1 MWHKELLLSK
11 EDGRILRWS
20 RDCVCVAGVGE
31 GTHTQYVWTTKIKK
45 RCQPGVSNE
54 ASLTRELHMTQPFGE
69 DFLTGKSCRR
79 PSSPTWNTAPPGQ
92 SCPAFLPQR
101 LYFSAMG
108 RSSGSVHLPLPK
120 YDQLH
125 DHPHISHTS
134 IPEKDGPPNEET
146 KQKNLIW
153 GHTEFSILGSP
164 IILFLAFSLPFQ
176 QPETSKNSSGKKS
189 YREGWGTGQSPLLDF
204 QSHGTED
211 NMPRRSHLC
220 TFQPRTH
227 VLVFPNKMKVS
238 SRTHSSI

>member
-1 MWHKELLLSK
+1 M
-11 EDGRILRWS
+11 
-20 RDCVCVAGVGE
+20 
-31 GTHTQYVWTTKIKK
+31 
-45 RCQPGVSNE
+45 
-54 ASLTRELHMTQPFGE
+54 
-69 DFLTGKSCRR
+69 
-79 PSSPTWNTAPPGQ
+79 SPIRNTAPPGQ

-120 YDQLH
+120 YDQLL

-176 QPETSKNSSGKKS
+176 QPETSKNSSGKNP
-189 YREGWGTGQSPLLDF
+189 TGKAGVL
-204 QSHGTED
+204 G
-211 NMPRRSHLC
+211 SHLYW
-220 TFQPRTH
+220 TFRAMGLKITCLEGH
-227 VLVFPNKMKVS
+227 IYV
-238 SRTHSSI
+238 HSSQEHMYWFSQIK